1 MMLQERNITI
11 NSINKYIKE
20 NILISLTDYKIDI
33 GLEDFSLSPP
43 KQESF
48 GDLSSNI
55 ALLISKQIQKNPL
68 KIAEEIKKRMLRQN
82 LNDIEEITATQP
94 GFINFV
100 IKPNYYQNNLKLIIK
115 DKESFGKDFKGKGK
129 SANVEFVSANPTGPL
144 TVGHGRNAV
153 IGDTVSNIL
162 EWHDYNVTREYYYND
177 AGKQMRT
184 LGQSVESRY
193 FEYVKKP
200 FEFPND
206 GYQGEYIIEIAK
218 NIANNHGENLVKND
232 EKFLAE
238 AEKVIFGQIENSL
251 NSLGIKFDTFTNEK
265 SFYESGA
272 IKKLLSQLKSKGL
285 VYEKDDATW
294 YKATGVGAKQ
304 DKVYIKST
312 GEPTYRLPDTAY
324 HKDKIK
330 RGYDVIVDVFGADHT
345 DTYPDVLSALRA
357 LGLKTEHV
365 KILIYQFVTLV
376 KNGEKVKMSTRKADF
391 ITLDDL
397 VNELSVDVIRYFFIM
412 RSMNTHLDFDLNL
425 AKDQSDKNPV
435 FYLQYAYA
443 RICNIIRYGENQGF
457 KFSEKFDT
465 TLLNESSEIKLLKL
479 MSNFPTVMETAL
491 ETLEPQ
497 TIAIYLQDLASSFH
511 KFYGNCKVIT
521 DDEKLSQSRLG
532 LINGA
537 KIIISI
543 GLSILGVSAPE
554 KM

>member
-1 MMLQERNITI
+1 MMLQERNII
-11 NSINKYIKE
+11 ISSITKYIKE
-20 NILISLTDYKIDI
+20 NILISLIDYKIDI

-68 KIAEEIKKRMLRQN
+68 EIAEEIKKTMLHQN
-82 LNDIEEITATQP
+82 LNDIEGITATKP

-100 IKPNYYQNNLKLIIK
+100 IKPSYYQNNLKLIIK
-115 DKESFGKDFKGKGK
+115 NQENFGKDFKGKGK

-184 LGQSVESRY
+184 LGKSVESRY

-200 FEFPND
+200 FEFPSD
-206 GYQGEYIIEIAK
+206 GYQGDYIIDIAK
-218 NIANNHGENLVKND
+218 NIANNYSKSLEQND
-232 EKFLAE
+232 EKFLTE

-265 SFYESGA
+265 SFYKSGA
-272 IKKLLSQLKSKGL
+272 IKKLLSQLKSKEL
-285 VYEKDDATW
+285 VYQKDDATW
-294 YKATGVGAKQ
+294 YKATKVGAKQ

-345 DTYPDVLSALRA
+345 DTYPDVLSALGA
-357 LGLKTEHV
+357 LGLKTEHI

-397 VNELSVDVIRYFFIM
+397 VDELSVDIVRYFFIM

-457 KFSEKFDT
+457 KFSEEFDP

-479 MSNFPTVMETAL
+479 MSNFPTMMETAL

-532 LINGA
+532 LIKGA

>member
-1 MMLQERNITI
+1 MKLLKRNITI
-11 NSINKYIKE
+11 NSITKYIKE
-20 NILISLTDYKIDI
+20 NILLSLRDYKIKI

-48 GDLSSNI
+48 GDFSSNI

-68 KIAEEIKKRMLRQN
+68 EIAEEIKKIMLNQN
-82 LNDIEEITATQP
+82 LNNIEDITATRP

-100 IKPNYYQNNLKLIIK
+100 IHPNYYQNNLKLIIK
-115 DKESFGKDFKGKGK
+115 DQERFGKDFKGKGK

-153 IGDTVSNIL
+153 IGDIVSNIL

-200 FEFPND
+200 FEFPDD

-218 NIANNHGENLVKND
+218 NIADNYGERLRPND
-232 EKFLAE
+232 QKFLAE
-238 AEKVIFGQIENSL
+238 AEKVIFARIKTSL
-251 NSLGIKFDTFTNEK
+251 HSLGIKFDTFTNEK
-265 SFYESGA
+265 SFYDSGA
-272 IKKLLSQLKSKGL
+272 IKKLLSQLKGKEL
-285 VYEKDDATW
+285 IYKKDDATW
-294 YKATGVGAKQ
+294 YKATKVGAKQ

-330 RGYDVIVDVFGADHT
+330 RGFDVIVDVFGADHA
-345 DTYPDVLSALRA
+345 DTYPDVLSALGA
-357 LGLKTEHV
+357 LGLNTKHI
-365 KILIYQFVTLV
+365 KILIYQFVTLI

-397 VNELSVDVIRYFFIM
+397 IDELSVDIVRYFFIM

-443 RICNIIRYGENQGF
+443 RICNIVRHGENQGF
-457 KFSEKFDT
+457 KFSENFDT
-465 TLLNESSEIKLLKL
+465 TLLNERSEIKLLKL
-479 MSNFPTVMETAL
+479 MSNFPGMMETAL

-532 LINGA
+532 LINGT

-543 GLSILGVSAPE
+543 GLSILGISAPE

>member
-11 NSINKYIKE
+11 SSINKYIKE

-55 ALLISKQIQKNPL
+55 ALLISNQIQKNPL
-68 KIAEEIKKRMLRQN
+68 EIAEEIKKRMLHQN

-479 MSNFPTVMETAL
+479 MSNFPTMMETAL

-521 DDEKLSQSRLG
+521 DNEKLSQSRLG

>member
-1 MMLQERNITI
+1 MMLQERNII
-11 NSINKYIKE
+11 ISSITNYIKE
-20 NILISLTDYKIDI
+20 NILISLIHYKIDI

-68 KIAEEIKKRMLRQN
+68 EIAEQIKKTMLHQN
-82 LNDIEEITATQP
+82 LNDVENITATQP
-94 GFINFV
+94 GFINFF
-100 IKPNYYQNNLKLIIK
+100 IKPRYYQNTLKLIIK
-115 DKESFGKDFKGKGK
+115 NQENFGKNFKGKGK
-129 SANVEFVSANPTGPL
+129 TANVEFVSANPTGPL

-193 FEYVKKP
+193 FEHVKKP
-200 FEFPND
+200 FEFPSD
-206 GYQGEYIIEIAK
+206 GYQGDYIIEIAK
-218 NIANNHGENLVKND
+218 NIANNYGKSLEKND
-232 EKFLAE
+232 GKFLTE

-272 IKKLLSQLKSKGL
+272 IKNLLSQLKSKEL
-285 VYEKDDATW
+285 VYQKDDATW
-294 YKATGVGAKQ
+294 YKATKVGAKQ

-345 DTYPDVLSALRA
+345 DTYPDVLSALGA
-357 LGLKTEHV
+357 LGLKTEHI

-397 VNELSVDVIRYFFIM
+397 VDELSVDIVRYFFIM

-465 TLLNESSEIKLLKL
+465 TLLDESSEIKLLKL
-479 MSNFPTVMETAL
+479 MSNFPTMMETAL
-491 ETLEPQ
+491 DTLEPQ

-521 DDEKLSQSRLG
+521 DDKKLSQSRLG

-537 KIIISI
+537 KIILSI
-543 GLSILGVSAPE
+543 GLSILGLSAPE

>member
-1 MMLQERNITI
+1 MLQERNITI
-11 NSINKYIKE
+11 SSINKYIKE

-272 IKKLLSQLKSKGL
+272 IKDLLSQLKSKEL
-285 VYEKDDATW
+285 VYQKDGATW
-294 YKATGVGAKQ
+294 YKATNIGAKQ
-304 DKVYIKST
+304 DKVYIKSS

-345 DTYPDVLSALRA
+345 DTYPDVLSALGA
-357 LGLKTEHV
+357 LGLKTEHI

-479 MSNFPTVMETAL
+479 MSNFPTMMETAL

>member
-1 MMLQERNITI
+1 MLQERNII
-11 NSINKYIKE
+11 ISSITKYIKE
-20 NILISLTDYKIDI
+20 NILISLIDYKIDI

-68 KIAEEIKKRMLRQN
+68 EIAEEIKKMMLHQN
-82 LNDIEEITATQP
+82 LNDIEDITATKP

-345 DTYPDVLSALRA
+345 DTYPDVLSALGA

-479 MSNFPTVMETAL
+479 MSNFPTMMETAL

>member
-1 MMLQERNITI
+1 MLQERNII
-11 NSINKYIKE
+11 ISSITKYIKE
-20 NILISLTDYKIDI
+20 NILVSLIDYKIDI

-68 KIAEEIKKRMLRQN
+68 EIAEEIKKTMLHQN
-82 LNDIEEITATQP
+82 LNDIEDITATQP

-100 IKPNYYQNNLKLIIK
+100 IKPSYYQNNLKLIIK
-115 DKESFGKDFKGKGK
+115 DQENFGKNFKGKGK
-129 SANVEFVSANPTGPL
+129 TANVEFVSANPTGPL

-200 FEFPND
+200 FEFPSD
-206 GYQGEYIIEIAK
+206 GYQGDYIIEIAK
-218 NIANNHGENLVKND
+218 NIANNYGESLKQND
-232 EKFLAE
+232 EKFLTE
-238 AEKVIFGQIENSL
+238 AEKEIFGQIENSL

-272 IKKLLSQLKSKGL
+272 IKNLLSQLRSKGL
-285 VYEKDDATW
+285 IYQKDDATW
-294 YKATGVGAKQ
+294 YKATKVGAKQ

-330 RGYDVIVDVFGADHT
+330 RGYDVIVDVFGADHS
-345 DTYPDVLSALRA
+345 DTYPDVLSALGA
-357 LGLKTEHV
+357 LDLKTEHI

-397 VNELSVDVIRYFFIM
+397 VDELSVDIVRYFFIM

-479 MSNFPTVMETAL
+479 MSNFPTMMETAL

-521 DDEKLSQSRLG
+521 DDKKLSQSRLG

-537 KIIISI
+537 KIILSI
-543 GLSILGVSAPE
+543 GLSILGLSAPE

>member
-1 MMLQERNITI
+1 MMLQERNII
-11 NSINKYIKE
+11 ISSITKYIKE
-20 NILISLTDYKIDI
+20 NILISLIDYKIDI
-33 GLEDFSLSPP
+33 GSEDFSLSPP

-68 KIAEEIKKRMLRQN
+68 EIAEEIKKTMLHQN
-82 LNDIEEITATQP
+82 LNDIEGITATKP

-100 IKPNYYQNNLKLIIK
+100 IKPSYYQNNLKLIIK
-115 DKESFGKDFKGKGK
+115 NQENFGKNFKGKGK

-200 FEFPND
+200 FEFPSD

-218 NIANNHGENLVKND
+218 NIANNYGKSLEQND
-232 EKFLAE
+232 EKFLTE

-272 IKKLLSQLKSKGL
+272 IKKLLFQLKSKEL
-285 VYEKDDATW
+285 VYQKDDATW
-294 YKATGVGAKQ
+294 YKATKVGAKQ

-345 DTYPDVLSALRA
+345 DTYPDVLSALGA
-357 LGLKTEHV
+357 LGLKTEHI

-397 VNELSVDVIRYFFIM
+397 VDELSVDIVRYFFIM

-457 KFSEKFDT
+457 KFSEKFDP

-479 MSNFPTVMETAL
+479 MSNFPTMMETAL

-521 DDEKLSQSRLG
+521 NDEKLSQSRLG

>member
-1 MMLQERNITI
+1 MMLQERNII
-11 NSINKYIKE
+11 ISSITKYIKE
-20 NILISLTDYKIDI
+20 NILISLIDYKIDI
-33 GLEDFSLSPP
+33 GSEDFSLSPP

-68 KIAEEIKKRMLRQN
+68 EIAEEIKKTMLHQN
-82 LNDIEEITATQP
+82 LNDIEDITATKP

-100 IKPNYYQNNLKLIIK
+100 IKPSYYQNNLKLIIK
-115 DKESFGKDFKGKGK
+115 NQENFGKNFKGKGK

-200 FEFPND
+200 FEFPSD

-218 NIANNHGENLVKND
+218 NIANNYGKSLEQND
-232 EKFLAE
+232 EKFLTE
-238 AEKVIFGQIENSL
+238 AEKVIFGQIKNSL

-265 SFYESGA
+265 SFYKSGA
-272 IKKLLSQLKSKGL
+272 IKKLLSQLKSKEL
-285 VYEKDDATW
+285 VYQKDDATW
-294 YKATGVGAKQ
+294 YKATKVGAKQ

-345 DTYPDVLSALRA
+345 DTYPDVLSALGA
-357 LGLKTEHV
+357 LGLKTEHI

-397 VNELSVDVIRYFFIM
+397 VDELSVDIVRYFFIM

-457 KFSEKFDT
+457 KFSEKFDP

-479 MSNFPTVMETAL
+479 MSNFPTMMETAL

-521 DDEKLSQSRLG
+521 NDEKLSQSRLG